1 MQGDIE
7 EKVFEI
13 FRKYL
18 FRDLTQCEDPFSESI
33 FGEKIALLPAE
44 AYFLLVKIEEEFSIK
59 FSNDVVIERR
69 FNYLK
74 IKLENERYFR
84 AFLDIVS
91 NVWKSPIPFSAKTV
105 HFLQS

>member
-44 AYFLLVKIEEEFSIK
+44 AYFLLVKIKYTQQRLF
-59 FSNDVVIERR
+59 VIRCT
-69 FNYLK
+69 L
-74 IKLENERYFR
+74 IILLLI
-84 AFLDIVS
+84 A
-91 NVWKSPIPFSAKTV
+91 
-105 HFLQS
+105 

>member
-18 FRDLTQCEDPFSESI
+18 FRDLTQCEDLFSESI

-74 IKLENERYFR
+74 
-84 AFLDIVS
+84 DIVEEIG
-91 NVWKSPIPFSAKTV
+91 KCLEK
-105 HFLQS
+105 